1 MSAKEMKRAEKLKN
15 AIDILDKYFKENA
28 YDLIKNDKENPV
40 LSWKNVKKSVE
51 NEITEIHMTDRYER
65 EGLIPLD

>member
-51 NEITEIHMTDRYER
+51 NEITEIHMADRYER